1 MSFSAQ
7 DVKAAQQHLRKSDP
21 LMKVVIRQVGPFT
34 LKPQRERFNIL
45 VRSIISQQI
54 STAAAKTISERLQEA
69 VGSKKIKPESLERMD
84 VDRLREIG
92 ISRQKATYVLD
103 LRDKCQDGTVKLSTI
118 ARKDDEEVIAE
129 LTQIKGIGRWT
140 AEMFLIF
147 CLGRLDVFPY
157 DDLGIRSAM
166 AKVYELED
174 YPTREHANSISDEWA
189 PYRTVAS
196 WYLWRSLEL

>member
-7 DVKAAQQHLRKSDP
+7 DVKAAQQHLRKNDP
-21 LMKVVIRQVGPFT
+21 KMKVVMKQVGPFT
-34 LKPQRERFNIL
+34 LKPQRDRFNIL

-54 STAAAKTISERLQEA
+54 STAAAKTISGRLEDA
-69 VGSKKIKPESLERMD
+69 VGNKKIKPEMLDSMD
-84 VDRLREIG
+84 VDRLRELG
-92 ISRQKATYVLD
+92 ISRQKANYMLD
-103 LRDKCQDGTVKLSTI
+103 LRDKCQDGTVQLSSI
-118 ARKDDEEVIAE
+118 GRKDDEAIIAE

-157 DDLGIRSAM
+157 DDLGIRSGM
-166 AKVYELED
+166 AKVYELD
-174 YPTREHANSISDEWA
+174 DHPTRDQANAISEAWA

-196 WYLWRSLEL
+196 WYLWRSLEF